1 MPKVPKPPIPADLKK
16 IIASAIK
23 EGLEQA
29 GKVGN
34 TVGKEIS
41 EVAGAIT
48 GRKIPKGKPKVIPML
63 DSKGAAIKQKPKGI
77 TAPKNAPKSAKAPTA
92 PKTATSGMGGKPPK
106 PPKVSKTSGA
116 PEPKLPKPPK
126 LSASGQVPKNAP
138 PRPKADRIP
147 DGKNLPTTN
156 AEKRAAEKQANF
168 LTKDIKPPR
177 GRPMGDR
184 SNTSGP
190 VTKGREKMSSIPK
203 LDKAAQ
209 NRAEIARDRALFTTK
224 GPRSVVTAS
233 SEMERLKSKLAS
245 AKPDRKDYWAQRIK
259 EAKGK

>member
-1 MPKVPKPPIPADLKK
+1 MPKIPKPPIPADLQK

-34 TVGKEIS
+34 TVGKELS

-48 GRKIPKGKPKVIPML
+48 GRKPPRGKPKVIPLL
-63 DSKGAAIKQKPKGI
+63 DSKGVAIKQKPKGI
-77 TAPKNAPKSAKAPTA
+77 TAPKSAPKSAKAPTA
-92 PKTATSGMGGKPPK
+92 PKTASGGKGSK
-106 PPKVSKTSGA
+106 PPTA
-116 PEPKLPKPPK
+116 PK
-126 LSASGQVPKNAP
+126 LSASGQEPRKP
-138 PRPKADRIP
+138 PRRPSTDKIP
-147 DGKNLPTTN
+147 EGKNLPATG
-156 AEKRAAEKQANF
+156 ASQRAAEKQANF
-168 LTKDIKPPR
+168 LTKDLSRPR

-190 VTKGREKMSSIPK
+190 VAKGREKMSSIPK

-209 NRAEIARDRALFTTK
+209 ARQEIARDRALFTTK

-233 SEMERLKSKLAS
+233 SEMERLKAKLAS

>member
-1 MPKVPKPPIPADLKK
+1 MPKIPKPPIPADLQK

-23 EGLEQA
+23 EGIEQA
-29 GKVGN
+29 GKAGK

-48 GRKIPKGKPKVIPML
+48 GRKPPKGKPKVTPLL
-63 DSKGAAIKQKPKGI
+63 DSKGVAIKQKPKGI
-77 TAPKNAPKSAKAPTA
+77 TAPKSAPKSA
-92 PKTATSGMGGKPPK
+92 PKTASGGKGSK
-106 PPKVSKTSGA
+106 PPTT
-116 PEPKLPKPPK
+116 PK
-126 LSASGQVPKNAP
+126 LSASGQEPRKP
-138 PRPKADRIP
+138 PRRPSTDKIP
-147 DGKNLPTTN
+147 EGKNLPTTN
-156 AEKRAAEKQANF
+156 AAQRAAEKQANF
-168 LTKDIKPPR
+168 LTKDLSRPR

-190 VTKGREKMSSIPK
+190 VAKGREKMSSIPK

-209 NRAEIARDRALFTTK
+209 ARQEIARDRALFTTK

-233 SEMERLKSKLAS
+233 SEMERLKAKLAS